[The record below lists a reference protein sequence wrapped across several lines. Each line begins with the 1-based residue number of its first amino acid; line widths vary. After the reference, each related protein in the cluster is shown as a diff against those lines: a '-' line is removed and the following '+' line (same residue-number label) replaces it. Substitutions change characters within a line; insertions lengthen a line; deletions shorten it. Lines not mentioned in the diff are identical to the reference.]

1 MLCVFNGF
9 CRLGYVFFNSIHN
22 SILRIGYVLRQRSD
36 LNFKTVAIF
45 MMTNMNVQDW
55 PIFVFL
61 RIQPLARVL
70 GSLRGG
76 VYSLHKCTIPL
87 GTSASSVMK
96 YCPLLTVFKPT
107 LVWITSGRQ
116 IVVRIVARI
125 LATSFTVAV
134 HRYEGQQL
142 KVQKEFPS
150 CPNVQEALD
159 FLDSALHVSAAAP

>member
-1 MLCVFNGF
+1 MSWD
-9 CRLGYVFFNSIHN
+9 RDRTWI
-22 SILRIGYVLRQRSD
+22 SILWRSSWWQTWM
-36 LNFKTVAIF
+36 FKTG
-45 MMTNMNVQDW
+45 

-61 RIQPLARVL
+61 RTQPLARVL

-96 YCPLLTVFKPT
+96 YCPLWTVFKPT
-107 LVWITSGRQ
+107 LVWTTSGRQ

-125 LATSFTVAV
+125 LATSFIVAV

-150 CPNVQEALD
+150 SPHDQKAQD
-159 FLDSALHVSAAAP
+159 FLDSSLHLSATAP